1 MANSKIIC
9 RLNFHYLSVALF
21 KLFFAAVKNGIYNN
35 PATFMA
41 PTISVAT
48 LEAHIENYN
57 TTYTKFK
64 NRTGTK
70 ADFLLAKTALMNAL
84 DTLAVY
90 VNGVAENNPE
100 IIMLAGYT
108 PTKGVNS
115 NVTTPVQP
123 VGVVI
128 TRGIPGELETDC
140 TPVATVESYGAIMV
154 ADNPLPANI
163 RMNGLGQLEVIDDDI
178 NPALAITGTSAE
190 PGVPVI
196 KALMDLNKSRKK
208 KFINLAIGTTYYV
221 YYWAINAGGVS
232 PLSEV
237 VSKKVLEP

>member
-9 RLNFHYLSVALF
+9 RLNFHYFSVALF
-21 KLFFAAVKNGIYNN
+21 KLFFEAVKNGIYNN
-35 PATFMA
+35 PSTFMA
-41 PTISVAT
+41 PTVTQIA
-48 LEAHIENYN
+48 LEALIEDYN
-57 TTYTKFK
+57 TKYTKFK

-115 NVTTPVQP
+115 NVTPPVQP

-128 TRGIPGELETDC
+128 TRGIPGVLETDC
-140 TPVATVESYGAIMV
+140 TPVATVESYGAILV
-154 ADNPLPANI
+154 ANNPLPENI
-163 RMNGLGQLEVIDDDI
+163 RMNGLGQLEIIDDDI
-178 NPALAITGTSAE
+178 NAAMAITGTTAE

-196 KALMDLNKSRKK
+196 KGLIDMNKSRKK
-208 KFINLAIGTTYYV
+208 KFINLEIGTTYYV
-221 YYWAINAGGVS
+221 YYWAMNAGGVS

-237 VSKKVLEP
+237 VSKKVLEA